1 MQKTFQEGYLAPEV
15 EVLETVVEQGF
26 GASNM
31 ESLGEEKDP
40 VGWN

>member
-1 MQKTFQEGYLAPEV
+1 MQKIFQEGYLTPEL
-15 EVLETVVEQGF
+15 EVIEVAVEQGF